1 MTTRRDAAG
10 ITWWERTRIRTIPA
24 VMLVAALTSVA
35 ACGGD
40 SDTARP
46 DGATSTTRLLEA
58 AATTVDPTTPD
69 GVAVVALREVYT
81 WNPVTE
87 QQGDSL
93 QRARKWL
100 GPSMI
105 RMLDSSAGTTDTP
118 KPTLQWADW
127 GKAKAHIEAFTFASG
142 EQAPPSADPTVA
154 QYKIGIEQTVVY
166 PNGRTEALP
175 PSTVIATVVQTPQGW
190 RLDAFR

>member
-1 MTTRRDAAG
+1 MTTRRAAPA

-24 VMLVAALTSVA
+24 VMLVVVLTSVA

-40 SDTARP
+40 SDPARP
-46 DGATSTTRLLEA
+46 DQVTSTTRLLEA
-58 AATTVDPTTPD
+58 AATVDPTTPD

-81 WNPVTE
+81 WYPLTE
-87 QQGDSL
+87 EPGDSL
-93 QRARKWL
+93 ARARRWL

-105 RMLDSSAGTTDTP
+105 GMLDSSAEATETP
-118 KPTLQWADW
+118 KPSLQWADW
-127 GKAKAHIEAFTFASG
+127 AKAKAHVEAFTFASG
-142 EQAPPSADPTVA
+142 EKAPEGADPSVA
-154 QYKIGIEQTVVY
+154 QFKIGIEQTVVY

-175 PSTVIATVVQTPQGW
+175 PSTVIATVVQTTQGW